1 MIAALMFERWNMSGA
16 VIPSAIASQG
26 RPPRIKRQPL
36 LLSGCAV
43 AAALAVTGQSAP
55 VRAQAFQ
62 GTPTTV
68 SGTVSFN
75 RTTPNIETIT
85 VDSPT
90 AIVNWTPTDTAIGG
104 GTINYLPAGATA
116 TYTSTSGSDFTILN
130 RILPT
135 DTTRPVGFFGT
146 VVGNFVPA
154 SGPTT
159 PLGNIWFYS
168 PGGII
173 AGATSVFDVGS
184 LVLTA
189 ADIDTSG
196 GLFGPGNTIRFRAAA
211 DSRAMVDIQ
220 AGAQIT
226 ASRQGSYVALVA
238 PRVRQGGTVNV
249 NGSAAYVAA
258 ESVDISINGG
268 LFDIAVQSGSN
279 VNAGGETTLEH
290 SGTTTGPGPTDGTDP
305 QTIYMVAIPK
315 NDAVTMLL
323 TGSAGYGAAG
333 TVGIENGAVVLSAG
347 YGFTSS
353 DSGIGNAVV
362 SLSTPPTTQN
372 ASISI
377 QGGSFGSRVT
387 GYAVTDAA
395 ASGGGGT
402 LAFASALDL
411 TAGRNASLIA
421 NNGETIT
428 VAGSMAVRTKNADSA
443 GNTVAGTAAIRALGG
458 GTITVLGGATADA
471 SGGGIAG
478 SAQFEASGGSTL
490 DLGRESFVLAN
501 ASGVGAVSAQGGTA
515 TVLVSNGTLNVGE
528 QLQVTASAIQSS
540 IGGNATGGTASVTV
554 SGGTLS
560 VGTVNGGPLL
570 VNANAQGGMG
580 STTGSDGQGG
590 TAQVSVNSGTIDVAG
605 SLIIGADGQGGS
617 GVTQGGLGRG
627 GTASLSIVN
636 GDVSAGGLGVVIARG
651 LGGAGLNG
659 GNGFGG
665 SASFVADDGSF
676 QLGVSGEPD
685 DLFIVAGAVGGTAN
699 DGGTAGSGT
708 GGSATFNSLDSTP
721 DGTPSIIT
729 VNTLTVA
736 AGGTGGAFTGPAQS
750 GGNGGI
756 GTGGGVALTVS
767 AGDVNATNVTL
778 LGDGVA
784 SNGNNAVDSANG
796 GAGGNATGGGANLSV
811 SGGSLTVNSL
821 TMTANADAGDGGN
834 VFESGYGTPGG
845 SGGNGGNAIAGNVTA
860 SFSGGTVSG
869 TSLLLEAAGFGG
881 SGGSSSETP
890 GSAGFGRGATAEAR
904 VVGGQISFDSVD
916 IDADGD
922 GGFGGNSANQTIG
935 SAGGA
940 GQAGTARFLISS
952 GSATITS
959 FLSIGGGEAGE
970 AGGGGFGADFVQA
983 AGAGAS
989 NGGASELLVSGGTLT
1004 AGQTSVSAT
1013 ATGVGDSSQL
1023 PGGDVRGGNALLAIS
1038 GGSASFTST
1047 VFVTASAGLPVEPEA
1062 AGAAAFGGSAT
1073 VSLTNG
1079 VTATFASGLDVRAD
1093 AANGSAFNGA
1103 VAPVRGGT
1111 AAVTVDGTLDL
1122 GTNSLF
1128 ISANGFGTSSPL
1140 IGGAA
1145 AGGNASLT
1153 LNGGSIIATFASII
1167 ADAAGGLGDSVFD
1180 SSVDAGAGGSA
1191 TGGSASLSITG
1202 GTFLPTS
1209 LTISAI
1215 GTGGRGGDATD
1226 GPNGGAGGVGTG
1238 GTASLNMSGGTLG
1251 DANLSGI
1258 TVAGFGLGGDGG
1270 DALESGYGATGGNGG
1285 AGGNSSGGTSQIS
1298 ITGGTLI
1305 ASSVQGAAYNELG
1318 AGGSSVSGNGGNGG
1332 NGTGGTSTFFID
1344 GASTGV
1350 TIDNL
1355 ILYADGNG
1363 ALGGDSVSGTGGIG
1377 GTSVSGLAR
1386 LDIRDGTVNLNSLTI
1401 DTSSFNS
1408 APNDATGGT
1417 SELLISGGT
1426 TTLGLV
1432 GLSANA
1438 FVNFSQQRDGAVLRG
1453 GTARVAVSGGTAN
1466 FTGSLILDASATFEN
1481 DGVNLAGGDAI
1492 GGQAEVT
1499 TSGGSTAS
1507 FNSLTM
1513 FATARSGFNRIT
1525 GVSGTADGGNILL
1538 ASNGASLGSVSLFAD
1553 ARAADGAVRG
1563 GDAIGGSINV
1573 VADGGAF
1580 SIGTINADVSATAG
1594 NGLDGATGSVNGG
1607 DGGNATGGF
1616 LSLRSEGVGS
1626 TLSVSSVFAQFVAQ
1640 AGTGGNGLSGTIGGA
1655 GGDGGS
1661 ANGGGF
1667 DAVADLGAL
1676 GAGEGSLALSI
1687 DAIAGVGGNGGDGSD
1702 VGNTGG
1708 IGGNGGSASGGV
1720 ARVTVNGGTANLG
1733 FISFSAQGTGATGGA
1748 GGTGAG
1754 DPNAVPPIPATPAA
1768 NGTDGSGQGG
1778 LVSIQ
1783 VNDSGGQ
1790 AGSASIDGAQFSVAG
1805 RSFNGEFGDQ
1815 VGRVELY
1822 DNGNLAGGGLTFGS
1836 LSIFDDGI
1844 ASTSDQAVD
1853 FFAAS
1858 RRISITGDASIQT
1871 PGFVYFRADGTG
1883 GTDIGGLLDVSS
1895 GGSIFVDHSNQVTTP
1910 VATVQASQIIFN
1922 ATGGS
1927 FQASTDSLVRST
1939 GTSTTPDPVTGEV
1952 PSGIRIFAPTGI
1964 TAGNLTSATDI
1975 TMVNLSGGVDVNQI
1989 DAGRAVVIFSGARQN
2004 NVIAGP
2010 VRLGTVKA
2018 GGLFYLGDIA
2028 AAGQLSPT
2036 NIPIIPVVDDIQ
2048 VDDSITAG
2056 SIFMGTDG
2064 AITGGA
2070 LTATTGVVNLRA
2082 GSASLGD
2089 VAANGSVI
2097 IDATGAVDATSVTAG
2112 TGGAFSFIDIF
2123 TDGTVDIGT
2132 LTADTGDID
2141 VEGGSGVTIGSG
2153 SAGHALTLSSD
2164 SGSVTAGAL
2173 TTGSLPFG
2181 GFEEFDGVGIKAL
2194 TGIDVGPVSSGLDV
2208 GMVSLGDISV
2218 DSIDAARDVVLL
2230 PGGSLNVGGVTA
2242 GSRFYVANATML
2254 PTVEPD
2260 PDAPVD
2266 FTVLDSVAFDPIG
2279 GSATIG
2285 AVDAGI
2291 IRVAALGGL
2300 TTGDLT
2306 AHAPAGTNRF
2316 SAIELLAAGSATLGN
2331 VTTDF
2336 GDIEVEVD
2344 GSLNAGA
2351 MSAGDSVRL
2360 LGGGTISTGALVG
2373 GTFDGAG
2380 VTGYLGSVGAATF
2393 GNVSVGDVTA
2403 RNDIGLA
2410 SGASVVAGDLTAG
2423 RDAGVLAAGDI
2434 TIGTVTNPGVF
2445 YISNAS
2451 ILASLGIT
2459 EPALEDIPTILAA
2472 TPVATGGDLTIG
2484 TLSTGSSIAPVGGD
2498 ITIGTLISTD
2508 AITFNAANSFT
2519 VGTVTSDADITINAG
2534 RAITVG
2540 TGTAAGNIILASAPN
2555 GNARFALPDAA
2566 RTITAGSLDAGGN
2579 VDVNAQG
2586 AIDIGSADAGG
2597 RMLVVSATTVAVD
2610 TASAAGDILLDG
2622 AASITVGTVI
2632 GQRDVELVTDIR
2644 GGDTDLTL
2652 PRSINVDSAEAGDDL
2667 VVAAFG
2673 SVTAGS
2679 LTSNGTGQ
2687 DGTTGLHGSY
2697 TDVAGSNVLVIGEK
2711 GVNIDS
2717 IDAAAGVRAVNVAE
2731 VRNGVQISDGSGGIT
2746 IDSLITG
2753 ADVQI
2758 SSAASAVT
2766 VNSVQVNGT
2775 VSAQSTDIT
2784 LNAPGNITL
2793 RNIVATG
2800 TAAVDSV
2807 GLLTINGIVAAPTI
2821 DLSSGDI
2828 AISQTSLIGNANTQT
2843 IRLANSSEGPSFIG
2857 GTDTDG
2863 WTLSNAEFA
2872 TLQAHDI
2879 DIFNTFDTIGS
2890 PDMIVRDLT
2899 IKGSAFVSSETTPGR
2914 ANLLGSTLSIRA
2926 EAGSMV
2932 VEGNVQLQSAGA
2944 DDVLELSAE
2953 DRIQVVTPTGSI
2965 AITDASGALGG
2976 TLRMDANRVFIGSSA
2991 AFDDVFPDN
3000 SSAQPTIGEITDR
3013 LGVND
3018 GDARPEGFLQA
3029 GAMQFDVADS
3039 LFIQNSGASNEAGS
3053 PDRAGFTVGTGGLA
3067 IGASSNTR
3075 IVVNGRQAAGDT
3087 ANPFITGEAMA
3098 PVVAAAL
3105 ANSESSAAQGST
3117 VNGCIIRSVSCSFE
3131 IPEQT
3136 MTETTNT
3143 PGTVL
3148 QEVVE
3153 KAEEEA
3159 DDGTQVIQ
3167 QLNLPL
3173 IRFVDFSGLGFTP
3186 VIDEPVTGTGNDDLW
3201 MGGPGGGK

>member
-1 MIAALMFERWNMSGA
+1 
-16 VIPSAIASQG
+16 
-26 RPPRIKRQPL
+26 
-36 LLSGCAV
+36 
-43 AAALAVTGQSAP
+43 
-55 VRAQAFQ
+55 
-62 GTPTTV
+62 
-68 SGTVSFN
+68 
-75 RTTPNIETIT
+75 
-85 VDSPT
+85 
-90 AIVNWTPTDTAIGG
+90 
-104 GTINYLPAGATA
+104 
-116 TYTSTSGSDFTILN
+116 
-130 RILPT
+130 
-135 DTTRPVGFFGT
+135 
-146 VVGNFVPA
+146 
-154 SGPTT
+154 
-159 PLGNIWFYS
+159 
-168 PGGII
+168 
-173 AGATSVFDVGS
+173 
-184 LVLTA
+184 
-189 ADIDTSG
+189 
-196 GLFGPGNTIRFRAAA
+196 
-211 DSRAMVDIQ
+211 
-220 AGAQIT
+220 
-226 ASRQGSYVALVA
+226 
-238 PRVRQGGTVNV
+238 
-249 NGSAAYVAA
+249 
-258 ESVDISINGG
+258 
-268 LFDIAVQSGSN
+268 
-279 VNAGGETTLEH
+279 
-290 SGTTTGPGPTDGTDP
+290 
-305 QTIYMVAIPK
+305 
-315 NDAVTMLL
+315 
-323 TGSAGYGAAG
+323 
-333 TVGIENGAVVLSAG
+333 
-347 YGFTSS
+347 
-353 DSGIGNAVV
+353 
-362 SLSTPPTTQN
+362 
-372 ASISI
+372 
-377 QGGSFGSRVT
+377 
-387 GYAVTDAA
+387 
-395 ASGGGGT
+395 
-402 LAFASALDL
+402 
-411 TAGRNASLIA
+411 
-421 NNGETIT
+421 
-428 VAGSMAVRTKNADSA
+428 
-443 GNTVAGTAAIRALGG
+443 
-458 GTITVLGGATADA
+458 
-471 SGGGIAG
+471 
-478 SAQFEASGGSTL
+478 
-490 DLGRESFVLAN
+490 
-501 ASGVGAVSAQGGTA
+501 
-515 TVLVSNGTLNVGE
+515 
-528 QLQVTASAIQSS
+528 
-540 IGGNATGGTASVTV
+540 
-554 SGGTLS
+554 
-560 VGTVNGGPLL
+560 
-570 VNANAQGGMG
+570 
-580 STTGSDGQGG
+580 
-590 TAQVSVNSGTIDVAG
+590 
-605 SLIIGADGQGGS
+605 
-617 GVTQGGLGRG
+617 
-627 GTASLSIVN
+627 
-636 GDVSAGGLGVVIARG
+636 
-651 LGGAGLNG
+651 
-659 GNGFGG
+659 
-665 SASFVADDGSF
+665 
-676 QLGVSGEPD
+676 
-685 DLFIVAGAVGGTAN
+685 
-699 DGGTAGSGT
+699 
-708 GGSATFNSLDSTP
+708 
-721 DGTPSIIT
+721 
-729 VNTLTVA
+729 
-736 AGGTGGAFTGPAQS
+736 
-750 GGNGGI
+750 
-756 GTGGGVALTVS
+756 
-767 AGDVNATNVTL
+767 
-778 LGDGVA
+778 
-784 SNGNNAVDSANG
+784 
-796 GAGGNATGGGANLSV
+796 
-811 SGGSLTVNSL
+811 
-821 TMTANADAGDGGN
+821 
-834 VFESGYGTPGG
+834 
-845 SGGNGGNAIAGNVTA
+845 
-860 SFSGGTVSG
+860 
-869 TSLLLEAAGFGG
+869 
-881 SGGSSSETP
+881 
-890 GSAGFGRGATAEAR
+890 
-904 VVGGQISFDSVD
+904 
-916 IDADGD
+916 
-922 GGFGGNSANQTIG
+922 
-935 SAGGA
+935 
-940 GQAGTARFLISS
+940 
-952 GSATITS
+952 
-959 FLSIGGGEAGE
+959 
-970 AGGGGFGADFVQA
+970 
-983 AGAGAS
+983 
-989 NGGASELLVSGGTLT
+989 VSGGTLT

-1270 DALESGYGATGGNGG
+1270 DALETGYGATGGNGG

-1363 ALGGDSVSGTGGIG
+1363 ALGG
-1377 GTSVSGLAR
+1377 LAR

-1466 FTGSLILDASATFEN
+1466 FTGSLIVDASATFEN
-1481 DGVNLAGGDAI
+1481 DGVNLAGGNAI

-1499 TSGGSTAS
+1499 TSGGSTAI
-1507 FNSLTM
+1507 FNSIAM

-1525 GVSGTADGGNILL
+1525 GISGTADGGNILL
-1538 ASNGASLGSVSLFAD
+1538 ASNGASLDSVSLFAD

-1607 DGGNATGGF
+1607 DGGNGTAGF

-1626 TLSVSSVFAQFVAQ
+1626 TLSVTSVLAEFVAR
-1640 AGTGGNGLSGTIGGA
+1640 AGIGGNGLSGTTGGA
-1655 GGDGGS
+1655 GGNGGS

-1667 DAVADLGAL
+1667 DAVANLGAL
-1676 GAGEGSLALSI
+1676 TIGAGEGTLALSI

-1720 ARVTVNGGTANLG
+1720 ARVTVNGG
-1733 FISFSAQGTGATGGA
+1733 
-1748 GGTGAG
+1748 

-1768 NGTDGSGQGG
+1768 SGTDGSGQGG

-1858 RRISITGDASIQT
+1858 RRISITGDASIQS
-1871 PGFVYFRADGTG
+1871 PGFVYFRADGSG

-1922 ATGGS
+1922 ANGGL

-1964 TAGNLTSATDI
+1964 EGGNLTSATDI

-2082 GSASLGD
+2082 GSVSLVD

-2181 GFEEFDGVGIKAL
+2181 GFEEFDGVGIEAL

-2266 FTVLDSVAFDPIG
+2266 FTALDSVAFDPIG

-2344 GSLNAGA
+2344 GSLNSGA

-2360 LGGGTISTGALVG
+2360 LGSGAINTGALVG
-2373 GTFDGAG
+2373 GTFDGTG
-2380 VTGYLGSVGAATF
+2380 VTGYLGSVGAATS

-2410 SGASVVAGDLTAG
+2410 SGASVVAGDLSAG

-2434 TIGTVTNPGVF
+2434 TIGTVTDPGVF

-2508 AITFNAANSFT
+2508 AITFDAGSNIS
-2519 VGTVTSDADITINAG
+2519 VGTATSSADISLSAGQDINVANVQAG
-2534 RAITVG
+2534 SISASGNDVTLGSVGNLNLNTVDATSSVAVSADSITVSG
-2540 TGTAAGNIILASAPN
+2540 TFNANGDVTLDATADIIGGSIVAGGNIDFSAQGSTTLASLDSGGSIFSNGGSVIDIATVTANNNIEMRASTSLTFDTVTAGGSMNIQTSIPN
-2555 GNARFALPDAA
+2555 PSAQLP
-2566 RTITAGSLDAGGN
+2566 RTITIGTAQAGTEMFLGTF
-2579 VDVNAQG
+2579 G
-2586 AIDIGSADAGG
+2586 A
-2597 RMLVVSATTVAVD
+2597 LTVD
-2610 TASAAGDILLDG
+2610 TARLTGTGKLFLGSSTLVNVQ
-2622 AASITVGTVI
+2622 TVES
-2632 GQRDVELVTDIR
+2632 Q
-2644 GGDTDLTL
+2644 
-2652 PRSINVDSAEAGDDL
+2652 
-2667 VVAAFG
+2667 G
-2673 SVTAGS
+2673 SVQLFLAPTSPSGFTVADGEGGVTVGS
-2679 LTSNGTGQ
+2679 LT
-2687 DGTTGLHGSY
+2687 
-2697 TDVAGSNVLVIGEK
+2697 
-2711 GVNIDS
+2711 
-2717 IDAAAGVRAVNVAE
+2717 AAAGVT
-2731 VRNGVQISDGSGGIT
+2731 GSNQKSEIT
-2746 IDSLITG
+2746 IATLVAGGDVSLTAG
-2753 ADVQI
+2753 EDNI
-2758 SSAASAVT
+2758 SIGDIRAGDLLTLTAAGTIALSGAVT
-2766 VNSVQVNGT
+2766 
-2775 VSAQSTDIT
+2775 
-2784 LNAPGNITL
+2784 
-2793 RNIVATG
+2793 AT
-2800 TAAVDSV
+2800 
-2807 GLLTINGIVAAPTI
+2807 NMEF
-2821 DLSSGDI
+2821 SSGDI
-2828 AISQTSLIGNANTQT
+2828 AISQTSLVGNSGTQT
-2843 IRLANSSEGPSFIG
+2843 IRLANSSEGPSFVG

-2914 ANLLGSTLSIRA
+2914 ANLLGSTLSISA

-2944 DDVLELSAE
+2944 NDVLELSAE
-2953 DRIQVVTPTGSI
+2953 DLIQVVTPTGSI
-2965 AITDASGALGG
+2965 AVTDASGALGG

-3000 SSAQPTIGEITDR
+3000 SPAQPTIGEITDR

-3075 IVVNGRQAAGDT
+3075 IVVNGRQATGDT

-3105 ANSESSAAQGST
+3105 ADSESSAAQGST

-3201 MGGPGGGK
+3201 MGGPGKAVTCRGGAGCDRARPPRPERHPGWTDDRNRPHRRATDAVQQPHPDDRNLRPDRSEDGAALFLRSDGLQLRPPRQPARLCVHRHAAPRAQLEGLGDQSRHQHHRRRASDLGCRCGRRQDGAGRQAERPHDLGYRGLLHRGVQVRSQGAQHPRADALERRDRPYPGYDRLRPRDRGGGGGL

>member
-75 RTTPNIETIT
+75 RTTPNFETIT

-116 TYTSTSGSDFTILN
+116 RYTSTSGSDFTILN

-135 DTTRPVGFFGT
+135 DTTRPVGFYGT
-146 VVGNFVPA
+146 VLSNFTSPT
-154 SGPTT
+154 SGLTT
-159 PLGNIWFYS
+159 PLGNVWFYS

-211 DSRAMVDIQ
+211 DSRAMIDIE

-353 DSGIGNAVV
+353 DSGIGNAVI
-362 SLSTPPTTQN
+362 STSTPPTTQN

-387 GYAVTDAA
+387 GFAVTDAA
-395 ASGGGGT
+395 ASGGSGT

-411 TAGRNASLIA
+411 IAGRNASLIA

-443 GNTVAGTAAIRALGG
+443 GNTLAGTAAIRALGG

-471 SGGGIAG
+471 SGGAIAG

-590 TAQVSVNSGTIDVAG
+590 TAQVSVNSGTVDVAG

-729 VNTLTVA
+729 VNTLTIA

-821 TMTANADAGDGGN
+821 TMTANADAGDGGD

-952 GSATITS
+952 GSARITS

-1013 ATGVGDSSQL
+1013 ATGVGDPSQL

-1093 AANGSAFNGA
+1093 AANGAAFNGA

-1226 GPNGGAGGVGTG
+1226 GPNAGAGGSGQG

-1466 FTGSLILDASATFEN
+1466 FTGSLIVDASATFEN
-1481 DGVNLAGGDAI
+1481 DGVNLAGGNAI

-1499 TSGGSTAS
+1499 TSGGSTARFDS
-1507 FNSLTM
+1507 IAM

-1525 GVSGTADGGNILL
+1525 GISGTADGGNILL
-1538 ASNGASLGSVSLFAD
+1538 ASNGASLDSVSLFAD

-1607 DGGNATGGF
+1607 DGGNATAGF

-1626 TLSVSSVFAQFVAQ
+1626 TLSVTSVLAEFVAR
-1640 AGTGGNGLSGTIGGA
+1640 AGIGGNGLSGTTGGA
-1655 GGDGGS
+1655 GGNGGS

-1667 DAVADLGAL
+1667 DAVANLGAL
-1676 GAGEGSLALSI
+1676 TIGAGEGTLALSI

-1754 DPNAVPPIPATPAA
+1754 DPNALPPIPATPAA

-1858 RRISITGDASIQT
+1858 RRISILGDAGIQT

-1883 GTDIGGLLDVSS
+1883 GTDIGGLLDVSTS
-1895 GGSIFVDHSNQVTTP
+1895 FVNILHANQPATATATLTAGGNITLLASADIAGGGTISAGGD
-1910 VATVQASQIIFN
+1910 VQA
-1922 ATGGS
+1922 AAGG
-1927 FQASTDSLVRST
+1927 D
-1939 GTSTTPDPVTGEV
+1939 
-1952 PSGIRIFAPTGI
+1952 
-1964 TAGNLTSATDI
+1964 LTS
-1975 TMVNLSGGVDVNQI
+1975 GDVE
-1989 DAGRAVVIFSGARQN
+1989 
-2004 NVIAGP
+2004 
-2010 VRLGTVKA
+2010 A
-2018 GGLFYLGDIA
+2018 GGLIELIA
-2028 AAGQLSPT
+2028 A
-2036 NIPIIPVVDDIQ
+2036 
-2048 VDDSITAG
+2048 
-2056 SIFMGTDG
+2056 
-2064 AITGGA
+2064 
-2070 LTATTGVVNLRA
+2070 
-2082 GSASLGD
+2082 
-2089 VAANGSVI
+2089 
-2097 IDATGAVDATSVTAG
+2097 
-2112 TGGAFSFIDIF
+2112 
-2123 TDGTVDIGT
+2123 GTVQTSD
-2132 LTADTGDID
+2132 L
-2141 VEGGSGVTIGSG
+2141 
-2153 SAGHALTLSSD
+2153 LS
-2164 SGSVTAGAL
+2164 
-2173 TTGSLPFG
+2173 
-2181 GFEEFDGVGIKAL
+2181 
-2194 TGIDVGPVSSGLDV
+2194 
-2208 GMVSLGDISV
+2208 
-2218 DSIDAARDVVLL
+2218 R
-2230 PGGSLNVGGVTA
+2230 
-2242 GSRFYVANATML
+2242 
-2254 PTVEPD
+2254 
-2260 PDAPVD
+2260 
-2266 FTVLDSVAFDPIG
+2266 
-2279 GSATIG
+2279 
-2285 AVDAGI
+2285 
-2291 IRVAALGGL
+2291 
-2300 TTGDLT
+2300 
-2306 AHAPAGTNRF
+2306 APAGTNRF
-2316 SAIELLAAGSATLGN
+2316 SAIFVEAGSATLGN

-2410 SGASVVAGDLTAG
+2410 SGASVVAGNLIAG
-2423 RDAGVLAAGDI
+2423 RDAGVLAVGDI

-2508 AITFNAANSFT
+2508 AITFDAANSFT

-2540 TGTAAGNIILASAPN
+2540 TGTAAGNITLASAPS

-2746 IDSLITG
+2746 IDSLVAD

-2766 VNSVQVNGT
+2766 VNSVQVNGA

-2800 TAAVDSV
+2800 TAAVDAV

-2828 AISQTSLIGNANTQT
+2828 AISQTSLVGNSGTQT

-2879 DIFNTFDTIGS
+2879 DIFNTFDTIGL

-3075 IVVNGRQAAGDT
+3075 IVVNGRQATGDT